1 MDEIVWEY
9 VGNGEFIDGVPARAL
24 TQQDVDWLH
33 EDLRVAVEHSRFY
46 RRVERP
52 NLAEPQLPDIKEIE
66 SAGVVRIEPVG
77 AGVGRAGSAKGK
89 KE

>member
-9 VGNGEFIDGVPARAL
+9 VGKGEFIDGVPARSL

-33 EDLRVAVEHSRFY
+33 EDLRTAVEHSKLY
-46 RRVERP
+46 RRAKRP
-52 NLAEPQLPDIKEIE
+52 NKTATADPEIGVIE
-66 SAGVVRIEPVG
+66 SAGADFVI
-77 AGVGRAGSAKGK
+77 AGSGRAGGAKGK